1 MVVKFGTDGW
11 RGIIADDFTYA
22 NVRVAA
28 AAIANYVLEHED
40 AKAGV
45 CIGYDTRFG
54 SRSFAKVVAEVLA
67 GAGIPVTLANKVTP
81 TPELSFAVRGR
92 KAAGG
97 VMITSSHNP
106 AEWNGVK
113 YKASYG
119 GSGSPA
125 IIASIESYL
134 GKPLPGLADPAH
146 DDDKTV
152 VMNGAPRAKIE
163 EVDFAPPYVA
173 ALEAFVDLKAIKASG
188 YKFLIDVMY
197 GAGAGYIAGIF
208 TRAGIPF
215 VEFRAEQ
222 NPAFPGINP
231 EPIMPNIAAT
241 REAVVK
247 EKCAAGLITDGD
259 ADRIGAVDEHGNV
272 VDAHK
277 IYAVLLQWLLER
289 KKWPG
294 DVTRAFNT
302 TKMLDRIAAKHGRTL
317 HEHGIGFKYVV
328 DLMLDKKIADGIL
341 IGGEESGGIGVSRHL
356 PERDGL
362 LNSLL
367 LANVMADENKT
378 LGELVAAL
386 QAEYGEHQYGRVDM
400 HITEELKQSAI
411 KRAGAGLKEM
421 AGLKVLRTESLDGI
435 KFFLENPACAGKPN
449 AAETWLLLRA
459 SGTEP
464 LLRVYCESCSQ
475 QSVQQVLKAAQ
486 AFVMQGGAA

>member
-1 MVVKFGTDGW
+1 MAEIKTVVKFGTDGW

-28 AAIANYVLEHED
+28 AAIANYVLAHED
-40 AKAGV
+40 AVAGV
-45 CIGYDTRFG
+45 CIAYDTRFG
-54 SRSFAKVVAEVLA
+54 SRSFAKVVAEVLT
-67 GAGIPVTLANKVTP
+67 GAGIPVSLATEITP
-81 TPELSFAVRGR
+81 TPALSYAVRER

-119 GSGSPA
+119 GSGKPSIMTA
-125 IIASIESYL
+125 IEGYLDKPLPQSQTPASIE
-134 GKPLPGLADPAH
+134 D
-146 DDDKTV
+146 
-152 VMNGAPRAKIE
+152 
-163 EVDFAPPYVA
+163 VDFNPDYVA
-173 ALEAFVDLKAIKASG
+173 AIARFVDLDAIKASG
-188 YKFLIDVMY
+188 YKFLIDCMY
-197 GAGAGYIAGIF
+197 GAGRGVVAGIF
-208 TRAGIPF
+208 ARARIPF
-215 VEFRAEQ
+215 VEIRSEI

-231 EPIMPNIAAT
+231 EPILPHIEASQ
-241 REAVVK
+241 RAVVA
-247 EKCAAGLITDGD
+247 ERCDAGFITDGD

-277 IYAVLLQWLLER
+277 IFAVLLKWLLER

-302 TKMLDRIAAKHGRTL
+302 TKMLDRISAKYGRRL
-317 HEHGIGFKYVV
+317 HEHGIGFKYVC
-328 DLMLDKKIADGIL
+328 DLMLEKDIL
-341 IGGEESGGIGVSRHL
+341 IGGEESGGVGISRHL

-367 LANVMADENKT
+367 LANVMADEKKT

-386 QAEYGEHQYGRVDM
+386 QLEYGEHQYGRIDM
-400 HITEELKQSAI
+400 HIDEELKQAAI
-411 KRAGAGLKEM
+411 ARAKAGVADF
-421 AGLKVLRTESLDGI
+421 AGMKVLRVETMDGI
-435 KFFLENPACAGKPN
+435 KFFLDNPDCAGKPN

-464 LLRVYCESCSQ
+464 LLRVYCESCSVE
-475 QSVQQVLKAAQ
+475 SVSRVLAAAQ
-486 AFVMQGGAA
+486 AFVLKGSSV